1 MNQADDE
8 PPPASGGGCPAL
20 APELLRK
27 PSLWLSDRPTSVT
40 VRGISME
47 PFLKDADVIEVVKTS
62 RDRVAEGQLLVF
74 ERAGEL
80 VVHRLLRVRGERILE
95 KGDAQSLGNWLSWP
109 DALGVVSAVT
119 RGEERVQLDEPPWPE
134 ALSRTAARHLRRHR
148 VHRAALRLPG
158 TSLRRA
164 FLWLARRGRFLE

>member
-1 MNQADDE
+1 MNQGVDE
-8 PPPASGGGCPAL
+8 PPPGRGGGRPAL
-20 APELLRK
+20 PPELLRK

-47 PFLKDADVIEVVKTS
+47 PFLKDEDVIEVVTTT

-80 VVHRLLRVRGERILE
+80 VVHRLLKTRAGEFLE
-95 KGDAQSLGNWLSWP
+95 KGDAQSLGRWLSWP

-134 ALSRTAARHLRRHR
+134 ALRRSAARHLRRHR
-148 VHRAALRLPG
+148 VHRAAQRLPG
-158 TSLRRA
+158 AGLRRA
-164 FLWLARRGRFLE
+164 FLWLARRGGFLE